1 MTEIILQ
8 LLENGEWHHLKD
20 IEEKTQL
27 NGHKVKNITNFLARY
42 NFVKLDYMEQKVKLD
57 PPTREFL
64 KKIRQLEFEER
75 LLKP

>member
-42 NFVKLDYMEQKVKLD
+42 NF
-57 PPTREFL
+57 
-64 KKIRQLEFEER
+64 
-75 LLKP
+75 